1 LCKARSIQTRNE
13 SNSSSETNINRLSR
27 RTAMKSEIEQI
38 QHWTN
43 KTRAL
48 IADDDDDD
56 DGSTINQS
64 INQSIKYDD
73 IGFFNEYASKF
84 STITANVHRLHPI
97 SIDLL
102 LL

>member
-1 LCKARSIQTRNE
+1 MIAVVPSLLCKARSIQTRNE

-27 RTAMKSEIEQI
+27 RTAMKSEMEQI

-48 IADDDDDD
+48 IADDDEDD

-64 INQSIKYDD
+64 INQS
-73 IGFFNEYASKF
+73 NMMTSVS
-84 STITANVHRLHPI
+84 STNMHP
-97 SIDLL
+97 SSLRSQQMFLL
-102 LL
+102 